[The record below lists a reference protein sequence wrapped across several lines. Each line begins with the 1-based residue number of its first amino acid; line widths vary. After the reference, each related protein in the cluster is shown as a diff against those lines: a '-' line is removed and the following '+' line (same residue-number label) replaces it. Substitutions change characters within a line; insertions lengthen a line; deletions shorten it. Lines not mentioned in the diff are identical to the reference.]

1 MSDWYHTSSTMTKRE
16 SACKLHHSFSKGTK
30 CKFVTGPWHRFSV
43 FFVSHQ
49 RISHRAVRTS
59 LEIGSNCFS
68 MGPAF
73 LRNPTATCDF
83 PGWSG
88 PLIPPP
94 PPSDDPPMKRI
105 NEIVT
110 GDDYE
115 PEHKEWIGEN
125 DERPQ
130 IARRTLNHKTQHVCT
145 MFDCQGI
152 VARFPVSEDWSVTWV
167 FYRASVLSAIVEHG
181 IQCASN

>member
-1 MSDWYHTSSTMTKRE
+1 MTKRE
-16 SACKLHHSFSKGTK
+16 SACKLLASQLLERYKMQVCHGALT
-30 CKFVTGPWHRFSV
+30 PFSV

-68 MGPAF
+68 MVPAF

-88 PLIPPP
+88 PLTPPP
-94 PPSDDPPMKRI
+94 PDDPPMKRI

-152 VARFPVSEDWSVTWV
+152 VARFPVSEDWSVTRV

-181 IQCASN
+181 IQCATN